1 MTTPMNRRSGIIR
14 RFIIP
19 MVGTIKKPVPRQP
32 KA

>member
-1 MTTPMNRRSGIIR
+1 MTVPMNRRSGIIR

-19 MVGTIKKPVPRQP
+19 MVGTIKKPQP